1 MKQQL
6 PRRQRGAS
14 ILLVLIVVAALAF
27 VGLVGAQV
35 FPTYIEYLA
44 VQKAVNKAKEGS
56 SPVEA
61 RQIFEKAS
69 VTDDIKSVQPK
80 DLEVANDGGKMVVR
94 FAYQKEIHLAGPA
107 YLVMKYA
114 GQSK

>member
-1 MKQQL
+1 MKQHFQ
-6 PRRQRGAS
+6 RRQWGAS
-14 ILLVLIVVAALAF
+14 LLLVLFVVAVLAF

-35 FPTYIEYLA
+35 FPTYMEFLA
-44 VQKAVNKAKEGS
+44 VQKAVNKAKEGN

-61 RQIFEKAS
+61 RQIFERAS

-80 DLEVANDGGKMVVR
+80 DLEVVNDGGRMVVR
-94 FAYQKEIHLAGPA
+94 FAYQKEVHLAGPA
-107 YLVMKYA
+107 YLVMKYS

>member
-6 PRRQRGAS
+6 QARQRGAS
-14 ILLVLIVVAALAF
+14 IILVLFVVGVLAF
-27 VGLVGAQV
+27 VGMIAAQV
-35 FPTYIEYLA
+35 FPTYTEYLA
-44 VQKAVNKAKEGS
+44 VQKAVNKAKEGN

-80 DLEVANDGGKMVVR
+80 DLEVANEGGKTVVR

>member
-69 VTDDIKSVQPK
+69 VTDDIKSVQPQ